1 MYTGGCKVFAENI
14 ILTKKEDLTQGKRVG
29 ETGIRAYPPTFQ
41 SFSYPQLHTAL
52 VGSFEA
58 LMQGFRTA
66 FYELLRP
73 LYLDYS
79 TSEWPAY
86 PTRSWWSQV
95 RYPLVDVLDKG
106 DYYVVRAELP
116 GFSREQV
123 DVLANRNVLQI
134 RAERKL
140 FAEDG
145 AYLHR
150 EILPEVFQR
159 TITFPDEIVP
169 SKIEA
174 AMKDGILEI
183 RILKSGAKLE
193 ESMTKVSVH

>member
-1 MYTGGCKVFAENI
+1 
-14 ILTKKEDLTQGKRVG
+14 
-29 ETGIRAYPPTFQ
+29 
-41 SFSYPQLHTAL
+41 
-52 VGSFEA
+52 
-58 LMQGFRTA
+58 
-66 FYELLRP
+66 
-73 LYLDYS
+73 
-79 TSEWPAY
+79 
-86 PTRSWWSQV
+86 
-95 RYPLVDVLDKG
+95 
-106 DYYVVRAELP
+106 
-116 GFSREQV
+116 
-123 DVLANRNVLQI
+123 VLANRNVLQI

>member
-1 MYTGGCKVFAENI
+1 MFAENI
-14 ILTKKEDLTQGKRVG
+14 ILTKKEDLTQSKKVS
-29 ETGIRAYPPTFQ
+29 ESGIHGYPAAIQ

-58 LMQGFRTA
+58 LLQGFRTA

-73 LYLDYS
+73 LSFGYAA
-79 TSEWPAY
+79 SEWLTYPA
-86 PTRSWWSQV
+86 RSWWSQV

-116 GFSREQV
+116 GFSKEQV

-140 FAEDG
+140 IADEG
-145 AYLHR
+145 VYLHR

-159 TITFPDEIVP
+159 TITFPEEIVP

-174 AMKDGILEI
+174 VMKDGILEI
-183 RILKSGAKLE
+183 KILKSGARLE
-193 ESMTKVSVH
+193 ESMTKVSIH